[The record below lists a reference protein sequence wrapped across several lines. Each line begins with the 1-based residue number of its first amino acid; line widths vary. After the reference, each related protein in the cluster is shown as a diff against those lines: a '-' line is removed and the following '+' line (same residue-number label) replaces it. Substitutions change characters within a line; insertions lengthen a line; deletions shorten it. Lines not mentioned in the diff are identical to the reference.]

1 MQNNQNRPFPNRTA
15 GPIINTITSC
25 CSTAQEGESHV
36 KLKKLK
42 HQPRGWS
49 TDPSGSKQRA
59 CQDNK
64 D

>member
-25 CSTAQEGESHV
+25 CSTAQGGESHV

-49 TDPSGSKQRA
+49 TDPSGSKQ
-59 CQDNK
+59 
-64 D
+64 